1 MAQTKHMTD
10 MTVGSPLRH
19 IVLFTLPLLI
29 GNLFQQFY
37 NVVDSLVVGNYVGAD
52 ALAAV
57 GTCGSLG
64 FLFFSLSSGLAVG
77 IGILASQYFGAR
89 DEGQIRATIANAAYI
104 LTLACFCGFCRCRR
118 KSSPCRCAICRSPA
132 WAWRL
137 WRFTTAWPRC
147 FVLLEIPNR
156 RCIS

>member
-1 MAQTKHMTD
+1 MAQTKRITD
-10 MTVGSPLRH
+10 MTQGSPLRH
-19 IVLFTLPLLI
+19 IFMFTLPLLI

-37 NVVDSLVVGNYVGAD
+37 NLVDSMVVGNYVGAE

-89 DEGQIRATIANAAYI
+89 GHAQIRATISNAA
-104 LTLACFCGFCRCRR
+104 
-118 KSSPCRCAICRSPA
+118 
-132 WAWRL
+132 
-137 WRFTTAWPRC
+137 
-147 FVLLEIPNR
+147 
-156 RCIS
+156 